1 MLDDIRA
8 QPHQIGDA
16 LWRVDAADVP
26 RADMAGGLV
35 VCGMGGSAIGGDL
48 AAAAIGPRALA
59 PLRTV
64 RGYTLDPWI
73 GDQHLVLCAS
83 YSGGTEETLS
93 CFEAAGAAGRP
104 ARGADHR
111 RRAGRARARAGGSGH
126 RRAVRAPAPGRGH
139 LHDGRRAA
147 VRRGLWRGALAA
159 GRAGGGGCAA
169 GGAGRRRRARPRSPR
184 RWTARSRWSTAPSSR
199 PPRPGAGRAR
209 STRTPTWP
217 RSPASCPRPTT
228 TRSRAGRTRASTGPF
243 SAVFLGSPGL
253 HPRVQ
258 RRIELYSEVLEA
270 EGAPVVHVR
279 SRGDTPV
286 AEVLSLVMLGDLAS
300 VALAEL
306 GGVDPAAM
314 EAIEAIQGA
323 ALSSAAVRPCGLGE
337 RLGWVGAVRSA
348 RDAPVTGS
356 EGLRGRC
363 GELVPNSAL
372 TSAPAVN
379 SRTRLSLA

>member
-26 RADMAGGLV
+26 RADMPGGLV

-64 RGYTLDPWI
+64 RGYTPDPWI

-93 CFEAAGAAGRP
+93 CFEAAGAQG
-104 ARGADHR
+104 ARRVALTTGGELAE
-111 RRAGRARARAGGSGH
+111 RAREQGVPVIGVPSGLQ
-126 RRAVRAPAPGRGH
+126 P
-139 LHDGRRAA
+139 RAA
-147 VRRGLWRGALAA
+147 VIYMTVAALQ
-159 GRAGGGGCAA
+159 CAA
-169 GGAGRRRRARPRSPR
+169 ACGAAPSLQGELEGSVALLEELVSDDEPARIAQALDGTFPVVHGAELTAAPAR
-184 RWTARSRWSTAPSSR
+184 RWKGQFNENSNVAAFAGELPEANHNEIEGWAHAREH
-199 PPRPGAGRAR
+199 
-209 STRTPTWP
+209 
-217 RSPASCPRPTT
+217 
-228 TRSRAGRTRASTGPF
+228 GPF
-243 SAVFLGSPGL
+243 SAVFLASPGL

-258 RRIELYSEVLEA
+258 RRIELYSDVLEA
-270 EGAPVVHVR
+270 EGAPVVHVS

-314 EAIEAIQGA
+314 EAIEGFKA
-323 ALSSAAVRPCGLGE
+323 
-337 RLGWVGAVRSA
+337 RL
-348 RDAPVTGS
+348 
-356 EGLRGRC
+356 
-363 GELVPNSAL
+363 
-372 TSAPAVN
+372 
-379 SRTRLSLA
+379 